1 MNITMSLA
9 REVGIRPA
17 CNALDVSRAGFYR
30 WRHPKEEEPLC
41 RLSPLALSFEERNNV
56 LDILHE
62 ERFVDKAPCEI
73 YAALLDEKRY
83 VCSIRT
89 MYRILEQEQELKE
102 RRKQVCRPQ
111 YVKPELLATGP
122 NQVWSWDITKLKGPV
137 KWTYYYLYV
146 IMDIWSRYV
155 VGWMVA
161 QRELSVLAVK
171 LIDETMKKQLIQ
183 PGQLVI
189 HADRGSSMTSK
200 PVAFLLADLGVTKS
214 HSRPSVSND
223 NPYSEAQFK
232 TMKYRPEFPD
242 RFGSI
247 EDGRT
252 FCQTFFPWYNT
263 ETYHSGLGLLTSE
276 DVHYG
281 RADRIIQ
288 ARTEVLEAA
297 YARHPER
304 FKGGM
309 PKAASLPDAVWINK
323 PLPVSDEEI
332 H

>member
-1 MNITMSLA
+1 MNITASLA
-9 REVGIRPA
+9 REVGISPA
-17 CNALDVSRAGFYR
+17 CNALDVSRASFYR
-30 WRHPKEEEPLC
+30 WQHPKEEEPLC
-41 RLSPLALSFEERNNV
+41 RLSPLALSFEERNTV

-62 ERFVDKAPCEI
+62 ERFVDKAPREI

-83 VCSIRT
+83 VCSVRT
-89 MYRILEQEQELKE
+89 MYRILEQEDELKE
-102 RRKQVCRPQ
+102 RRKQVCRPH
-111 YVKPELLATGP
+111 YAKPELLATGP

-161 QRELSVLAVK
+161 HRELSALARK
-171 LIDETMKKQLIQ
+171 LINETMKKQLIQ

-232 TMKYRPEFPD
+232 TMKYRPEFPE

-263 ETYHSGLGLLTSE
+263 EHYHSGLGLLTPE

-281 RADRIIQ
+281 RAERITQ

-304 FKGGM
+304 FKGRM
-309 PKAASLPDAVWINK
+309 PKASPLPGTVWINK
-323 PLPVSDEEI
+323 PLATSDEEV